1 MIHAGFYEQV
11 TRMTQKKPM
20 VKKSYSPVG
29 RKKAVSKQKS
39 GKGSVVRGVYTPTTR
54 RKTAPERSAGFSLSP
69 ERKLDI
75 FGVILVLAGLI
86 SVLSLFAGRSNQVLS
101 GWATIIKWMT
111 GWGVL
116 AVPIGLMAGGMY
128 LILRRIEKLPRLPFE
143 QLSGVVLLY
152 LNLLAFLQLF
162 GGGASDPYRLAE
174 AGRGGGIIGG
184 LLLYFL
190 VKSLGDLGS
199 FLALLAWLLIGLILS
214 FDLSFAQIIDYVRAI
229 ITGARVPVDKID
241 QIFHS
246 EQFAEPF
253 NDEDLTPL
261 DLDQGADEKIKAD
274 APIASES
281 IIPPTLSTHWTLPN
295 LDEILEYGIP
305 QAENEK
311 LDLEKARIIEE
322 TLASLGAPGH
332 VIEILTG
339 PSVTMFGVEPDFVE
353 NRSGQTRVRVAKIVS
368 LSHDLAL
375 ALAATRIR
383 IQAPVPGRNY
393 VGIEVPNESTTIVR
407 LRDIMDSPVYK
418 RKKSPLRIPLGKD
431 VSGTAIV
438 SDLATMPHL
447 LIAGSTGSG
456 KSVCVNTILISLLL
470 NNTPDD
476 LKLILID
483 PKRVELTGYNGI
495 PHLLAPVI
503 VETERVVGALQW
515 MMREMDTRYHKFS
528 AAGARNLEDYNLR
541 MQMRGERKLPLL
553 VIIIDE
559 MADLMML
566 AQNETEAAI
575 ARLAQM
581 ARATG
586 LHLIVA
592 TQRPSTDIITGNIKA
607 NFPSRIAFAVASN
620 TDSRVV
626 LDQPGAEHLLGR
638 GDMLFQ
644 APDAPAPVRMQ
655 GGYVSDTEIQ
665 KVVDYWTNAAAVGTA
680 AVVDG
685 MDQQSLPAAITGE
698 FQQSDL
704 FGESNLKTSREDPLL
719 AEVTDLV
726 RREGRASISLLQKR
740 LRIGYTRAAR
750 MIDNLEQK
758 GVIGPQIANSQSREV
773 LDYGP
778 TAPPVDDGA

>member
-1 MIHAGFYEQV
+1 
-11 TRMTQKKPM
+11 M
-20 VKKSYSPVG
+20 VKTSRSAGTGSKGYSKST
-29 RKKAVSKQKS
+29 S
-39 GKGSVVRGVYTPTTR
+39 GKNNVIHGVYTPSS
-54 RKTAPERSAGFSLSP
+54 RKKNSPQSSAGVYLSP

-75 FGVILVLAGLI
+75 VGVILVLSGLI
-86 SVLSLFAGRSNQVLS
+86 SIISLIAGDTNRSITWWATILKWLS
-101 GWATIIKWMT
+101 GWGVIVIPFGLII
-111 GWGVL
+111 
-116 AVPIGLMAGGMY
+116 GGMY
-128 LILRRIEKLPRLPFE
+128 LILRRIDKLPRLPFE
-143 QLSGVVLLY
+143 QISGIILLY
-152 LNLLAFLQLF
+152 LNLLTFLHLF
-162 GGGASDPYRLAE
+162 AGGAEDPYPLAE

-184 LLLYFL
+184 LLIYFL
-190 VKSLGDLGS
+190 VKSLGGIGA
-199 FLALLAWLLIGLILS
+199 FLAMLAWLLIALILS
-214 FDLSFAQIIDYVRAI
+214 FDLSFSHIIDYLRAVI
-229 ITGARVPVDKID
+229 NNLKNPSRTPNP
-241 QIFHS
+241 IFHQPIHDPLP
-246 EQFAEPF
+246 EDEMEFTPMPYDEEKELKKIEPESMGRS
-253 NDEDLTPL
+253 DEVV
-261 DLDQGADEKIKAD
+261 K
-274 APIASES
+274 ES
-281 IIPPTLSTHWTLPN
+281 PGTHWILPDIN
-295 LDEILEYGIP
+295 DILEYGIP
-305 QAENEK
+305 REENEK
-311 LDLEKARIIEE
+311 LDLERARIIEE
-322 TLASLGAPGH
+322 TLESLGAPGH
-332 VIEILTG
+332 VVEILSG

-393 VGIEVPNESTTIVR
+393 VGIEVPNDTTSIVR
-407 LRDIMDSPVYK
+407 LRDIMDHPVYR

-431 VSGTAIV
+431 VSGTPIV
-438 SDLATMPHL
+438 SDLASMPHL
-447 LIAGSTGSG
+447 LIAGATGSG
-456 KSVCVNTILISLLL
+456 KSVCVNTIITSLLM

-483 PKRVELTGYNGI
+483 PKRVELTGYDGI

-515 MMREMDTRYHKFS
+515 IMREMDTRYHKFA
-528 AAGARNLEDYNLR
+528 AAGARNLDDYNMR
-541 MQMRGERKLPLL
+541 MQLRGERKLPIL

-592 TQRPSTDIITGNIKA
+592 TQRPSADIITGNIKA

-644 APDAPAPVRMQ
+644 APDAAAPVRMQ

-665 KVVDYWTNAAAVGTA
+665 KVVDYWKNAASGGKLAPTDEGYS
-680 AVVDG
+680 
-685 MDQQSLPAAITGE
+685 QQSLPSPLPGE
-698 FQQSDL
+698 LNQVDFFGDL
-704 FGESNLKTSREDPLL
+704 SLSKSREDPILD
-719 AEVTDLV
+719 EVIDLV

-750 MIDNLEQK
+750 LIDKLEQR
-758 GVIGPQIANSQSREV
+758 GIIGPQLANSQAREV

-778 TAPPVDDGA
+778 TAPPIDDGA

>member
-1 MIHAGFYEQV
+1 
-11 TRMTQKKPM
+11 MTQRKTM
-20 VKKSYSPVG
+20 VKNSKSQAAG
-29 RKKAVSKQKS
+29 RKSISKPVS
-39 GKGSVVRGVYTPTTR
+39 GKNNVIHGVYTPASR
-54 RKTAPERSAGFSLSP
+54 RKTNSQASAGLYISP

-75 FGVILVLAGLI
+75 IGVILVLTGLI
-86 SVLSLFAGRSNQVLS
+86 SILSLFAGDTNRTISWWATILKWLS
-101 GWATIIKWMT
+101 GW
-111 GWGVL
+111 GVF
-116 AVPIGLMAGGMY
+116 AIPIGLITGGMY
-128 LILRRIEKLPRLPFE
+128 LILRRIDKLPRLPFE
-143 QLSGVVLLY
+143 QISGIILLY
-152 LNLLAFLQLF
+152 LNLLTFLHLF
-162 GGGASDPYRLAE
+162 AGGAEDPYPLAE

-184 LLLYFL
+184 LLIYFL
-190 VKSLGDLGS
+190 VKSLGGIGA
-199 FLALLAWLLIGLILS
+199 FLAMLAWLLVALILS
-214 FDLSFAQIIDYVRAI
+214 FDLSFSQIIDYIRAAI
-229 ITGARVPVDKID
+229 NNIKNPSHIPAPV
-241 QIFHS
+241 FHRPTFDS
-246 EQFAEPF
+246 HMDDDPDFI
-253 NDEDLTPL
+253 PL
-261 DLDQGADEKIKAD
+261 DGEEELEQKKVE
-274 APIASES
+274 
-281 IIPPTLSTHWTLPN
+281 PTLLNPETAIKEPPGTKWVLPN
-295 LDEILEYGIP
+295 INDILEYGIP
-305 QAENEK
+305 QEENEK
-311 LDLEKARIIEE
+311 LDLERARIIEE

-332 VIEILTG
+332 VVEILSG

-353 NRSGQTRVRVAKIVS
+353 NRSGQIRVRVAKIVS

-393 VGIEVPNESTTIVR
+393 VGIEVPNDITSIVR
-407 LRDIMDSPVYK
+407 LRDIMDHPIYR

-431 VSGTAIV
+431 VSGTPVV
-438 SDLATMPHL
+438 SDLASMPHL
-447 LIAGSTGSG
+447 LIAGATGSG
-456 KSVCVNTILISLLL
+456 KSVCVNTIITSLLL

-483 PKRVELTGYNGI
+483 PKRVELTGYDGI

-515 MMREMDTRYHKFS
+515 MMREMDTRYHKFA
-528 AAGARNLEDYNLR
+528 AAGARNLDDYNMR
-541 MQMRGERKLPLL
+541 MQLRGERKLPIL

-592 TQRPSTDIITGNIKA
+592 TQRPSADIITGNIKA

-644 APDAPAPVRMQ
+644 APDAAAPVRMQ
-655 GGYVSDTEIQ
+655 GGYVSDSEIQ
-665 KVVDYWTNAAAVGTA
+665 KVVDYWKNAATGGNSSTTA
-680 AVVDG
+680 DG
-685 MDQQSLPAAITGE
+685 YSQGNLPAPLPGNLTQVD
-698 FQQSDL
+698 F
-704 FGESNLKTSREDPLL
+704 FGEASLSKNREDPLL
-719 AEVTDLV
+719 DEVVDLV

-750 MIDNLEQK
+750 MIDSLEQK
-758 GVIGPQIANSQSREV
+758 GVIGPQLANSQAREV

-778 TAPPVDDGA
+778 TAPPIDDGA

>member
-1 MIHAGFYEQV
+1 MNGAVSKTVVVLRATVGSNPTLSAKRLMAFFVINYQPEAWFAAFFGMIHASFYEQV
-11 TRMTQKKPM
+11 MLMTQRKPM
-20 VKKSYSPVG
+20 VKKTYIPSSG
-29 RKKAVSKQKS
+29 KKATSYKKS
-39 GKGSVVRGVYTPTTR
+39 GKGGVVRGVYTPTTR
-54 RKTAPERSAGFSLSP
+54 RKTAPERSAGFSISP

-75 FGVILVLAGLI
+75 FGVILVLTGLI
-86 SVLSLFAGRSNQVLS
+86 SVLSLFAGRSNLVLS

-116 AVPIGLMAGGMY
+116 AIPIGLMAGGLY

-143 QLSGVVLLY
+143 QLSGLILLY

-162 GGGASDPYRLAE
+162 AGGADDPYRLAE
-174 AGRGGGIIGG
+174 AGRGGGVFGG

-190 VKSLGDLGS
+190 VKSLGDVGA
-199 FLALLAWLLIGLILS
+199 FLAMLAWLLIALILS
-214 FDLSFAQIIDYVRAI
+214 FDLSFAQIIEYGRAFF
-229 ITGARVPVDKID
+229 TGAKVPVEKID

-246 EQFAEPF
+246 EPFTEPF
-253 NDEDLTPL
+253 IEEDLVPL
-261 DLDQGADEKIKAD
+261 DLDYEKDKKPKND
-274 APIASES
+274 ATVTVEQELPQAQ
-281 IIPPTLSTHWTLPN
+281 STHWTLPDPN
-295 LDEILEYGIP
+295 DILEYGIP

-311 LDLEKARIIEE
+311 MDLDKARVIEE

-332 VIEILTG
+332 VVEILTG
-339 PSVTMFGVEPDFVE
+339 PSVTMFGVEPDFIE

-393 VGIEVPNESTTIVR
+393 VGIEVPNDTTSIVR
-407 LRDIMDSPVYK
+407 LRDIMDSPAYK
-418 RKKSPLRIPLGKD
+418 RKKSALRLPLGKD

-456 KSVCVNTILISLLL
+456 KSVCVNTILTSLLL

-515 MMREMDTRYHKFS
+515 MMREMDTRYHKFA

-541 MQMRGERKLPLL
+541 MQMRGDRKLPLL
-553 VIIIDE
+553 VIVIDE

-592 TQRPSTDIITGNIKA
+592 TQRPSTDVITGNIKA
-607 NFPSRIAFAVASN
+607 NFPSRIAFTVASN
-620 TDSRVV
+620 TDSRVI
-626 LDQPGAEHLLGR
+626 LDTPGAEHLLGR
-638 GDMLFQ
+638 GDLLFQ
-644 APDAPAPVRMQ
+644 APDAPAPMRMQ
-655 GGYVSDTEIQ
+655 GGFVSDSEIQ
-665 KVVDYWTNAAAVGTA
+665 KLVDYWTNAAAGGT
-680 AVVDG
+680 
-685 MDQQSLPAAITGE
+685 SP
-698 FQQSDL
+698 
-704 FGESNLKTSREDPLL
+704 
-719 AEVTDLV
+719 
-726 RREGRASISLLQKR
+726 
-740 LRIGYTRAAR
+740 
-750 MIDNLEQK
+750 
-758 GVIGPQIANSQSREV
+758 
-773 LDYGP
+773 
-778 TAPPVDDGA
+778 

>member
-1 MIHAGFYEQV
+1 MGF
-11 TRMTQKKPM
+11 TLRPPGARP
-20 VKKSYSPVG
+20 SPNRG
-29 RKKAVSKQKS
+29 RD
-39 GKGSVVRGVYTPTTR
+39 
-54 RKTAPERSAGFSLSP
+54 FNISP

-75 FGVILVLAGLI
+75 LGVVLVLAGLI
-86 SVLSLFAGRSNQVLS
+86 SVLSLFAGDSNKFIYWWSTMLLWLV
-101 GWATIIKWMT
+101 
-111 GWGVL
+111 GWGVF
-116 AVPIGLMAGGMY
+116 AIPIGLIAGGMY
-128 LILRRIEKLPRLPFE
+128 LILRRIDKLPRLPFE
-143 QLSGVVLLY
+143 QISGIILLY
-152 LNLLAFLQLF
+152 LNFLTFLHLF
-162 GGGASDPYRLAE
+162 AGGAADPYPLAE

-190 VKSLGDLGS
+190 VKSLGNVGA
-199 FLALLAWLLIGLILS
+199 FLAMLAWLLIGLILAT
-214 FDLSFAQIIDYVRAI
+214 DLSFAQIIDFVRTAI
-229 ITGARVPVDKID
+229 NGAKIPAIDSVPF
-241 QIFHS
+241 FHS
-246 EQFAEPF
+246 EPF
-253 NDEDLTPL
+253 DTQLEDEDLTPIL
-261 DLDQGADEKIKAD
+261 NDVKPEISI
-274 APIASES
+274 APEEILGP
-281 IIPPTLSTHWTLPN
+281 ITLAKEIVSTHWTLPSMDN
-295 LDEILEYGIP
+295 ILEYGIP
-305 QAENEK
+305 RIENEK
-311 LDLEKARIIEE
+311 MDLERARVIEE
-322 TLASLGAPGH
+322 TLESLGAPAH
-332 VIEILTG
+332 VVEILSG

-393 VGIEVPNESTTIVR
+393 VGIEVPNDTTSIVR
-407 LRDIMDSPVYK
+407 LRDIMDSPAYK

-431 VSGTAIV
+431 VSGTPIA
-438 SDLATMPHL
+438 SDLSAMPHL
-447 LIAGSTGSG
+447 LIAGATGSG
-456 KSVCVNTILISLLL
+456 KSVCVNTILTSLLI

-476 LKLILID
+476 LRLILID
-483 PKRVELTGYNGI
+483 PKRVELSAYNGI

-515 MMREMDTRYHKFS
+515 MMREMDTRYHKFA
-528 AAGARNLEDYNLR
+528 AAGARNLEDYNVR
-541 MQMRGERKLPLL
+541 MQLRGERKLPIL

-592 TQRPSTDIITGNIKA
+592 TQRPSADIITGNIKA

-644 APDAPAPVRMQ
+644 APDAAAPVRMQ
-655 GGYVSDTEIQ
+655 GAYVSDTEIQ
-665 KVVDYWTNAAAVGTA
+665 KVVDYWKDAANGGNANTTEQGLI
-680 AVVDG
+680 
-685 MDQQSLPAAITGE
+685 QQTLPLPAAG
-698 FQQSDL
+698 DL
-704 FGESNLKTSREDPLL
+704 KQVDFFGESSLTKGREDPLL
-719 AEVTDLV
+719 DEVIDLV

-758 GVIGPQIANSQSREV
+758 GVIGPQIANAQSREV

>member
-1 MIHAGFYEQV
+1 
-11 TRMTQKKPM
+11 M
-20 VKKSYSPVG
+20 VKQSKLPVG
-29 RKKAVSKQKS
+29 GRKVASKKGS
-39 GKGSVVRGVYTPTTR
+39 GKGAVVHGVYTPTTR
-54 RKTAPERSAGFSLSP
+54 RKSAPERGPAFSISP

-75 FGVILVLAGLI
+75 LGVILVLAGLI
-86 SVLSLFAGRSNQVLS
+86 SILSLFAGNSNSFIYWWSTFLQWL
-101 GWATIIKWMT
+101 A
-111 GWGVL
+111 GWGVF
-116 AVPIGLMAGGMY
+116 AVPIGLIAGGMY

-143 QLSGVVLLY
+143 QISGIILLY
-152 LNLLAFLQLF
+152 LNLLTFLHLF
-162 GGGASDPYRLAE
+162 AGGASDPYPLAE
-174 AGRGGGIIGG
+174 AGQGGGIIGG

-190 VKSLGDLGS
+190 VKSLGNVGA
-199 FLALLAWLLIGLILS
+199 FLAMLAWLLIGLILS
-214 FDLSFAQIIDYVRAI
+214 TDLSFAQIIDFVRNTINGVKNPAGE
-229 ITGARVPVDKID
+229 TQTFFHSQP
-241 QIFHS
+241 FHS
-246 EQFAEPF
+246 EPD
-253 NDEDLTPL
+253 DEDLTPIQNGD
-261 DLDQGADEKIKAD
+261 DLAEIN
-274 APIASES
+274 APEEILGTVPAAKEIAK
-281 IIPPTLSTHWTLPN
+281 THWTLPN
-295 LDEILEYGIP
+295 MDTILEYGIP
-305 QAENEK
+305 QVENEK
-311 LDLEKARIIEE
+311 MDLERARVIEE

-332 VIEILTG
+332 VVEILSG

-393 VGIEVPNESTTIVR
+393 VGIEVPNDTTSIVR
-407 LRDIMDSPVYK
+407 LRDIMDSPAYK

-431 VSGTAIV
+431 VSGTPIA
-438 SDLATMPHL
+438 SDLSSMPHL
-447 LIAGSTGSG
+447 LIAGATGSG
-456 KSVCVNTILISLLL
+456 KSVCVNTILTSLLI

-476 LKLILID
+476 LRLILID
-483 PKRVELTGYNGI
+483 PKRVELSAYNGI

-515 MMREMDTRYHKFS
+515 MMREMDTRYHKFA
-528 AAGARNLEDYNLR
+528 AAGARNLEDYNVR
-541 MQMRGERKLPLL
+541 MQLRGERKLPIL

-592 TQRPSTDIITGNIKA
+592 TQRPSADIITGNIKA

-644 APDAPAPVRMQ
+644 APDAAAPVRMQ
-655 GGYVSDTEIQ
+655 GAYVSDTEIQ
-665 KVVDYWTNAAAVGTA
+665 KVVDYWIDAAAGGNTNTVEQGL
-680 AVVDG
+680 V
-685 MDQQSLPAAITGE
+685 QQALPLPAAGE
-698 FQQSDL
+698 LQQVDF
-704 FGESNLKTSREDPLL
+704 FGESSLAKSREDPLL
-719 AEVTDLV
+719 DEVTDLV

-758 GVIGPQIANSQSREV
+758 GVIGPQIANAQSREV

>member
-1 MIHAGFYEQV
+1 
-11 TRMTQKKPM
+11 MTQQKQM
-20 VKKSYSPVG
+20 VKRSKTPINGKKWTPKPVSG
-29 RKKAVSKQKS
+29 KS
-39 GKGSVVRGVYTPTTR
+39 GVVHGVYTPVTK
-54 RKTAPERSAGFSLSP
+54 RKSAPERTPYFSISP

-86 SVLSLFAGRSNQVLS
+86 SLISLFSGDSNKAIS
-101 GWATIIKWMT
+101 WISTILKWMV

-116 AVPIGLMAGGMY
+116 AIPIGLIAGGLYMV
-128 LILRRIEKLPRLPFE
+128 LRRIEKLPRLPFE
-143 QLSGVVLLY
+143 QISGLVLLY
-152 LNLLAFLQLF
+152 LNILIFLHLF
-162 GGGASDPYRLAE
+162 AGGAEDPYPLAE
-174 AGRGGGIIGG
+174 AGSGGGIVGG

-190 VKSLGDLGS
+190 VKSLGDVGA
-199 FLALLAWLLIGLILS
+199 FLALLAWLLIALILS
-214 FDLSFAQIIDYVRAI
+214 FDLSFSQIIDFIKTTIY
-229 ITGARVPVDKID
+229 GAKLPMNKLD
-241 QIFHS
+241 QVFHS
-246 EQFAEPF
+246 QPF
-253 NDEDLTPL
+253 NSRYDEADLIPL
-261 DLDQGADEKIKAD
+261 DDELNLETKS
-274 APIASES
+274 PIEEL
-281 IIPPTLSTHWTLPN
+281 ITPEPIVKETQSTHWVLPN
-295 LDEILEYGIP
+295 MDDILEYGIP
-305 QAENEK
+305 QVENEK
-311 LDLEKARIIEE
+311 LDMQRARVIEE
-322 TLASLGAPGH
+322 TLTSFGAPAH
-332 VIEILTG
+332 VVEILSG

-353 NRSGQTRVRVAKIVS
+353 NRAGQTRVRVAKIVS

-393 VGIEVPNESTTIVR
+393 VGIEVPNETTTIVR
-407 LRDIMDSPVYK
+407 LRDIMDSPAYK

-431 VSGTAIV
+431 VSGTQIV

-447 LIAGSTGSG
+447 LIAGATGSG
-456 KSVCVNTILISLLL
+456 KSVCVNTILTSLLI

-515 MMREMDTRYHKFS
+515 MMREMDTRYHKFA
-528 AAGARNLEDYNLR
+528 AAGARNLEEYNVR
-541 MQMRGERKLPLL
+541 MLLRGERKLPIL

-566 AQNETEAAI
+566 AKNETEAAI

-644 APDAPAPVRMQ
+644 APDAAAPVRMQ
-655 GGYVSDTEIQ
+655 GGYVSETEIQ
-665 KVVDYWTNAAAVGTA
+665 KIVDYWKNAAAGGDSHTSDA
-680 AVVDG
+680 G
-685 MDQQSLPAAITGE
+685 FTQQNLPVMQTGD
-698 FQQSDL
+698 FQQADL
-704 FGESNLKTSREDPLL
+704 FGSGNLTNSREDPLMD
-719 AEVTDLV
+719 EVTDLV

-750 MIDNLEQK
+750 MVDSLEQK
-758 GVIGPQIANSQSREV
+758 GVIGPQLANTQAREV

>member
-1 MIHAGFYEQV
+1 
-11 TRMTQKKPM
+11 MTQKKPM
-20 VKKSYSPVG
+20 VKKSYNPVG
-29 RKKAVSKQKS
+29 SKKAVSKQKP
-39 GKGSVVRGVYTPTTR
+39 GKGGVVRGVYTPATR

-86 SVLSLFAGRSNQVLS
+86 SILSLFAGRSNQVLS

-274 APIASES
+274 AAIASES
-281 IIPPTLSTHWTLPN
+281 VTPPTLSTHWTLPN

-339 PSVTMFGVEPDFVE
+339 PSVTMFGVEPDFIE

-665 KVVDYWTNAAAVGTA
+665 KVVDYWTNAAAGGTA
-680 AVVDG
+680 AVADG
-685 MDQQSLPAAITGE
+685 VVQQSLPAAITGE

-704 FGESNLKTSREDPLL
+704 FGESSLKTSREDPLL

>member
-1 MIHAGFYEQV
+1 
-11 TRMTQKKPM
+11 MTQQKQM
-20 VKKSYSPVG
+20 VKRSKTPINGKKWTPKPVSG
-29 RKKAVSKQKS
+29 KS
-39 GKGSVVRGVYTPTTR
+39 GVVHGVYTPGTK
-54 RKTAPERSAGFSLSP
+54 RKSTPERTPYFSISS

-75 FGVILVLAGLI
+75 LGVILILAGLI
-86 SVLSLFAGRSNQVLS
+86 SLISLFSGDSNKVIS
-101 GWATIIKWMT
+101 WVSTILKWMV

-116 AVPIGLMAGGMY
+116 AIPIGLIAGGLYMV
-128 LILRRIEKLPRLPFE
+128 LRRIEKLPRLPFE
-143 QLSGVVLLY
+143 QISGLVLLY
-152 LNLLAFLQLF
+152 LNILIFLHLF
-162 GGGASDPYRLAE
+162 AGGAEDPYPLAE
-174 AGRGGGIIGG
+174 AGRGGGIVGG

-190 VKSLGDLGS
+190 VKSLGDVGA
-199 FLALLAWLLIGLILS
+199 FLALLAWLLIALILS
-214 FDLSFAQIIDYVRAI
+214 FDLSFSQIIEFIKTTILGAKLPIDKLDQVFHSQPFS
-229 ITGARVPVDKID
+229 ARV
-241 QIFHS
+241 
-246 EQFAEPF
+246 
-253 NDEDLTPL
+253 DESDLIPL
-261 DLDQGADEKIKAD
+261 DDELNLETKSPLEELITPEPIIK
-274 APIASES
+274 E
-281 IIPPTLSTHWTLPN
+281 TQSTHWVLPN
-295 LDEILEYGIP
+295 MDDILEYGIP
-305 QAENEK
+305 QVENEK
-311 LDLEKARIIEE
+311 LDMQRARVIEE
-322 TLASLGAPGH
+322 TLTSFGAPAH
-332 VIEILTG
+332 VVEILSG

-353 NRSGQTRVRVAKIVS
+353 NRAGQTRVRVAKIVS

-393 VGIEVPNESTTIVR
+393 VGIEVPNETTTIVR
-407 LRDIMDSPVYK
+407 LRDIMDSPAYK

-431 VSGTAIV
+431 VSGTQIV

-447 LIAGSTGSG
+447 LIAGATGSG
-456 KSVCVNTILISLLL
+456 KSVCVNTILTSLLI

-515 MMREMDTRYHKFS
+515 MMREMDTRYHKFA
-528 AAGARNLEDYNLR
+528 AAGARNLEEYNVR
-541 MQMRGERKLPLL
+541 MLLRGERKLPIL

-566 AQNETEAAI
+566 AKNETEAAI

-644 APDAPAPVRMQ
+644 APDAAAPVRMQ
-655 GGYVSDTEIQ
+655 GGYVSETEIQ
-665 KVVDYWTNAAAVGTA
+665 KIVDYWKNAAAGGDA
-680 AVVDG
+680 HSGDIG
-685 MDQQSLPAAITGE
+685 FIQQNLPTPQSGD
-698 FQQSDL
+698 FQQADL
-704 FGESNLKTSREDPLL
+704 FGSGNLTNSREDPLI

-750 MIDNLEQK
+750 MVDSLEQK
-758 GVIGPQIANSQSREV
+758 GVIGPQLANSQAREV

-778 TAPPVDDGA
+778 TAPPVADGA